1 MDDVNRAYEILGVTP
16 TMSLE
21 DIEGVYDELL
31 QKYEHLA
38 EDNMYYKEKIVE
50 WSDAFDCIIEH
61 RIDIA
66 EHQGLSQAEQRPR
79 RFWSLTIIKLI
90 FVGLIAFIVIKEFNW
105 LSTTPK
111 TSSTPGIYEL
121 SNNFQLSLSKFSEV
135 DNWDWGYYEEGDEW
149 VVVIAIEVSKAAE
162 DGALI
167 NAYNFRLEEDYPT
180 TYITKDIYLDDDLNQ
195 VHYLGNNSELV
206 TVNGKFGVV
215 FQVKA
220 FEQGEERVLYYYHP
234 DGSKHEVGR
243 LIFDMLE
250 EPEDRGIFI

>member
-21 DIEGVYDELL
+21 EIEGVYDELL
-31 QKYEHLA
+31 QKYEHLS

-61 RIDIA
+61 RIDLA
-66 EHQGLSQAEQRPR
+66 EHQDLVQSGQQPQ
-79 RFWSLTIIKLI
+79 RFWSLTMIKLI
-90 FVGLIAFIVIKEFNW
+90 FLGLIAFIVIKDLNW
-105 LSTTPK
+105 LNTTPK
-111 TSSTPGIYEL
+111 TSQTPGIYEL
-121 SNNFQLSLSKFSEV
+121 SNNFRLSLSKFSEF
-135 DNWDWGYYEEGDEW
+135 DNWDWGYYEEGDGW
-149 VVVIAIEVSKAAE
+149 VVVIAVEVSKAAE
-162 DGALI
+162 DGAFI

-195 VHYLGNNSELV
+195 VHYLGNNSELIN
-206 TVNGKFGVV
+206 VNEKFGIV

-243 LIFDMLE
+243 LIFDRLE
-250 EPEDRGIFI
+250 EPENHGIFI